1 MAKKPSPAELKK
13 QGEDLSKQIADIRK
27 KDLNFAM
34 IMGKDALAFV
44 TDRKKNPDILWRQAK
59 GEVGGSKGAKGVV
72 SMSGKLLVLD
82 ADDPSSVPGPMLK
95 AAKKYFSD
103 RGVALRIVLKGEEE
117 AEADEDEADANAA
130 PVKAKKPVARE
141 ETPEAKPDGADA
153 DAADGDDKKTD
164 AKAEDADD
172 QKDRADALRAS
183 LMQDFNAMKPEL
195 DVSAQTEGGVHK
207 KINGLARVFTDTI
220 QTDLKKAHAV
230 MGLLQ
235 TTVKTAKDKGQF
247 DAKAEGGANPAAS
260 SARRK
265 KLAALERGVDK
276 LLERLS

>member
-13 QGEDLSKQIADIRK
+13 QGEELSKQIADIRK

-44 TDRKKNPDILWRQAK
+44 TDRKKNTDILWRQAK

-72 SMSGKLLVLD
+72 SMRGKMLVLD

-95 AAKKYFSD
+95 AAKKYFSE

-117 AEADEDEADANAA
+117 AEADEDEADAKAA
-130 PVKAKKPVARE
+130 PEKAKKPDAKADE
-141 ETPEAKPDGADA
+141 QAAKPAKAAADA
-153 DAADGDDKKTD
+153 PSGDDKKAD
-164 AKAEDADD
+164 AKAEDGGGQDD
-172 QKDRADALRAS
+172 RTDALRES
-183 LMQDFNAMKPEL
+183 LMQDFNAMKPDL
-195 DVSAQTEGGVHK
+195 DVSAKADGGVHK

-220 QTDLKKAHAV
+220 QTDVKKAHSV

-235 TTVKTAKDKGQF
+235 TTLKTAKDKGQL
-247 DAKAEGGANPAAS
+247 DAKGEGGPNLAAS

-276 LLERLS
+276 LLERLG